1 MTTRKIN
8 IEIALSRNYDKVTLG
23 MNDEPIS
30 YENEQEFINGIKDR
44 FKLLRKLIE
53 EEFKEIQK

>member
-1 MTTRKIN
+1 MTTKKVN

-23 MNDEPIS
+23 LLDEPIS
-30 YENEQEFINGIKDR
+30 YETEQEFIDGIKQR

-53 EEFKEIQK
+53 EEFQEIQK